1 MKDKIFKLVGLARR
15 AGKVAIGMSMLEK
28 MIRRKKVVLIL
39 IAEDATKNTIDKV
52 LSLKPACSHRIFGT
66 KNEWGKTFG
75 REEVAVLGILDPNFA
90 KGILLNFDAEEGK
103 QNGTEYS
110 MSFS

>member
-15 AGKVAIGMSMLEK
+15 AGKIAIGMSMLEK

-39 IAEDATKNTIDKV
+39 IAEDTTKNTIDKI
-52 LSLKPACSHRIFGT
+52 LSLKPACSHLIFGT
-66 KNEWGKTFG
+66 KDEWGKIFG

-90 KGILLNFDAEEGK
+90 EGILLNFDTEEGK
-103 QNGTEYS
+103 QNGKNNS
-110 MSFS
+110 